1 MTSRRQLLA
10 ASIGL
15 AANGYMPRALALD
28 LPLLPAGTPLRM
40 TLGFPPGGAVDTV
53 ARILAPGLSAVLSRP
68 VVVENLTGANGVLA
82 LRRVAEVGGD
92 ISRFFFATSSIAEV
106 ISAAS
111 ADRLSLQTMQ
121 PVSITST
128 VPMVLVVRSSLGVKD
143 AAGFLSKLKSTPEL
157 SYGSAGIGNGTHMC
171 AADLVQ
177 RLSATAIHIPFQGS
191 HAAMLNLAGG
201 HIDFATVGAGS
212 VLVPNA
218 RVTPIAVTTGTRS
231 SLEPLKDLPTVSE
244 AMLMGFEY
252 SLWQAAFAPA
262 SWDRDHVTTLY
273 AAFKS
278 VLSQESI
285 RQALSKVAAE
295 VVASSPATVSAWVER
310 EAALHSRLASVIK
323 KA

>member
-1 MTSRRQLLA
+1 M
-10 ASIGL
+10 
-15 AANGYMPRALALD
+15 
-28 LPLLPAGTPLRM
+28 
-40 TLGFPPGGAVDTV
+40 
-53 ARILAPGLSAVLSRP
+53 
-68 VVVENLTGANGVLA
+68 VENITGANGVLA

-92 ISRFFFATSSIAEV
+92 PSRLFFATSSIAEV

-111 ADRLSLQTMQ
+111 ADRQLLQTMQ
-121 PVSITST
+121 PVTITST

-143 AAGFLSKLKSTPEL
+143 TASFLARLKASPEL
-157 SYGSAGIGNGTHMC
+157 TYGSAGIGNGTHMC

-201 HIDFATVGAGS
+201 HIDFATVGAG
-212 VLVPNA
+212 LAMVPNV
-218 RVTPIAVTTGTRS
+218 RVTPIAVTTATRS

-244 AMLMGFEY
+244 SLLRGFEY

-262 SWDRDHVTTLY
+262 SWDRESVNTLH
-273 AAFKS
+273 AALKS

-295 VVASSPATVSAWVER
+295 VVASSPATVSTWVER
-310 EAALHSRLASVIK
+310 EAALHARLASVIK